1 MHVHFAP
8 TYSNWIWWN
17 ERNISY
23 TRFLPNTI
31 KLPVLLEDQNSKYLV
46 KQRGKNQEMLNF
58 LRFLSVTSLL
68 SQCSGVSNW
77 TISLVTGG
85 KKKEK
90 SPPMLYSKFKIK
102 LKSGVCFV
110 LVWFGFEV
118 FSYICWFLVWVCVVS
133 SSCLFSSL
141 FSGFNVNPLYGEK
154 GKQCFWF
161 CSIVFC
167 SAEKYFCSI

>member
-85 KKKEK
+85 ERKREK
-90 SPPMLYSKFKIK
+90 SPNVVFKIQNK
-102 LKSGVCFV
+102 VEKWSLFCFG
-110 LVWFGFEV
+110 LVWFWSFQLHLLV
-118 FSYICWFLVWVCVVS
+118 FSVGVCCVFILPI
-133 SSCLFSSL
+133 LFSL
-141 FSGFNVNPLYGEK
+141 FWV
-154 GKQCFWF
+154 
-161 CSIVFC
+161 
-167 SAEKYFCSI
+167 